1 MKLKWTL
8 LMVNA
13 NDCTNAV
20 IRSRGEGRK
29 RKLQNEGEPVKQE
42 AFWLAVLSADT
53 NASLICTLW

>member
-1 MKLKWTL
+1 
-8 LMVNA
+8 MVNA

-20 IRSRGEGRK
+20 VRSRGEGRK